1 MRQVGDRLIPVGV
14 TSGRVHALSPEE
26 AAAVAENGANGGGG
40 GTSWR
45 SRRRQQ
51 GAPGGNG
58 IEQYLGQDLEE
69 VCFMFLC
76 YRFVSHVF
84 VFVHT
89 ANDDGGDEIVVDR
102 S

>member
-26 AAAVAENGANGGGG
+26 AAAVAENGVSGGGG
-40 GTSWR
+40 GASWR

-51 GAPGGNG
+51 GASGGNG

-69 VCFMFLC
+69 VCSRFLC
-76 YRFVSHVF
+76 YLFFSHILF
-84 VFVHT
+84 LY
-89 ANDDGGDEIVVDR
+89 